1 MTRAPRVLVSGACLG
16 QPAGGVRRHN
26 AELLPRLESL
36 LRQAGGGLAVME
48 GRTPVGWDLP
58 PQVARVP
65 SDVPYQPALMR
76 ALKEGRALRRCL
88 GDAARSGAPYDLV
101 HTGHLPTPTRL
112 PVPYTLT
119 VHDLRSLD
127 FRGVSLAR
135 RAVGRRALGSAIAR
149 ARRVLCVS
157 DAVRARIVEEFP
169 SAASRLDLIGNG
181 EDHLSLL
188 PRTPSTSP
196 FMLHVGHV
204 EPRKNLALIIE
215 AMSRYPA
222 LPRLVLAGASKGDA
236 AARLLVVAEHRG
248 LAGKIEMLGPVA
260 DEELARLYSTAACA
274 VFPSVLE
281 GFGIGPAEAL
291 RAGCPVAAS
300 AIPAHL
306 EVSGD
311 GATFFSPADPDDFAR
326 AVMECVAVSAISRPP
341 GNEHRWEDC
350 AGRWFEALMR
360 ASLDA
365 PG

>member
-1 MTRAPRVLVSGACLG
+1 
-16 QPAGGVRRHN
+16 
-26 AELLPRLESL
+26 
-36 LRQAGGGLAVME
+36 ME

-58 PQVARVP
+58 SDIARVP

-88 GDAARSGAPYDLV
+88 GEAARLGAPFDLV
-101 HTGHLPTPTRL
+101 HTGHLPAPAGL

-127 FRGVSLAR
+127 FRGTSLAR
-135 RAVGRRALGSAIAR
+135 RAVGRRTLDSAVTR
-149 ARRVLCVS
+149 AQRVLCVS
-157 DAVRARIVEEFP
+157 DAVRARIAEEFP
-169 SAASRLDLIGNG
+169 TAASRLDLIGNG
-181 EDHLSLL
+181 EDHLRLL
-188 PRTPSTSP
+188 PRAPSSSP
-196 FMLHVGHV
+196 FMLHVGHL

-215 AMSRYPA
+215 AMDRYPA
-222 LPRLVLAGASKGDA
+222 LPRLVLAGAAKGDSA
-236 AARLLVVAEHRG
+236 PRLLAIAEHRG
-248 LAGKIEMLGPVA
+248 LASKIEMLGTVS

-311 GATFFSPADPDDFAR
+311 GATFFSPADPDEVAR
-326 AVMECVAVSAISRPP
+326 AIMECIAVSAIAHPP
-341 GNEHRWEDC
+341 GHPPDHPPCHKHRWEDC

>member
-1 MTRAPRVLVSGACLG
+1 
-16 QPAGGVRRHN
+16 
-26 AELLPRLESL
+26 
-36 LRQAGGGLAVME
+36 ME
-48 GRTPVGWDLP
+48 GRTPVGWDLSP
-58 PQVARVP
+58 DIARVA
-65 SDVPYQPALMR
+65 SDVPYQPAPMR
-76 ALKEGRALRRCL
+76 ALTEGRALRRCL
-88 GDAARSGAPYDLV
+88 EDAAGSGAPFDLV
-101 HTGHLPTPTRL
+101 HTGHLPTPARL

-127 FRGVSLAR
+127 FRGASLVR
-135 RAVGRRALGSAIAR
+135 RAVGRRVLSSAITR

-157 DAVRARIVEEFP
+157 DAVRARIVDEFP

-181 EDHLSLL
+181 EDHLPLL
-188 PRTPSTSP
+188 PRSPSTSP

-215 AMSRYPA
+215 AMDRYPA

-236 AARLLVVAEHRG
+236 AARLLAVAEHRG
-248 LAGKIEMLGPVA
+248 LAGKIEMLGPVS
-260 DEELARLYSTAACA
+260 DEELAHLYSTAACA

-311 GATFFSPADPDDFAR
+311 GATYFSPSGPDEFAR
-326 AVMECVAVSAISRPP
+326 AVMACVAVSATARPP
-341 GNEHRWEDC
+341 EGEHRWDDC

-360 ASLDA
+360 ASPDA
-365 PG
+365 PAHS

>member
-36 LRQAGGGLAVME
+36 LRQAGGGLAVVE

-58 PQVARVP
+58 PQVVRVP

-76 ALKEGRALRRCL
+76 ALKEGRAL
-88 GDAARSGAPYDLV
+88 
-101 HTGHLPTPTRL
+101 
-112 PVPYTLT
+112 
-119 VHDLRSLD
+119 
-127 FRGVSLAR
+127 
-135 RAVGRRALGSAIAR
+135 
-149 ARRVLCVS
+149 RRVLCVS

-236 AARLLVVAEHRG
+236 AARLLAVAEHRG

-365 PG
+365 HG